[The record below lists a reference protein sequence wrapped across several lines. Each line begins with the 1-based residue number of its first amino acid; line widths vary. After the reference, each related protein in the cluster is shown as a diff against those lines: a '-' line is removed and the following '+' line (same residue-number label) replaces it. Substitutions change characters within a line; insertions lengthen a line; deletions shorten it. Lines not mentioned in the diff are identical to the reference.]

1 MRLAIGIE
9 YDGTRFMG
17 WQRQPH
23 PVLTVQACV
32 EAALANVANHPVE
45 VTCAGRTDAGVQ
57 ANGQVV
63 HFDTHARRTE
73 RGWLLG
79 VNSNL
84 PEDIAVHWLRE
95 VPEDFH
101 ARFRACA
108 RHYRYTIVNRETRP
122 ALTRRRATWV
132 HAALDLEAM
141 QTGARHL
148 LGEHDF
154 SAFRAVECQARSPVR
169 TLHRLEVRRIG
180 ERVILDVVAD
190 GFLHHMVRNLAGVL
204 IAIGAQKRPA
214 DWARTVLQGRER
226 KLGGVTAPPQG
237 LCFVAVLYPSAYAIP
252 VPEDAMFGD
261 LSANL

>member
-1 MRLAIGIE
+1 
-9 YDGTRFMG
+9 GTRFMG

-23 PVLTVQACV
+23 PVPTVQACV
-32 EAALANVANHPVE
+32 EAALANVANHPVG
-45 VTCAGRTDAGVQ
+45 VTCAGRTDAGVH
-57 ANGQVV
+57 ASGQVV
-63 HFDTHARRTE
+63 HFDTHAQRTE
-73 RGWLLG
+73 RGWRLG

-84 PEDIAVHWLRE
+84 PEDIAIRWLRE

-101 ARFRACA
+101 ARFRARA

-122 ALTRRRATWV
+122 ALTCRHATWV
-132 HAALDLEAM
+132 HVALDLEAM
-141 QTGARHL
+141 QSGARHL

-169 TLHRLEVRRIG
+169 TLHRLEVRRVG
-180 ERVILDVVAD
+180 ERVIVDVVAD
-190 GFLHHMVRNLAGVL
+190 GFLHHMVRNIAGVL
-204 IAIGAQKRPA
+204 IAIGARKYPS
-214 DWARTVLQGRER
+214 DWARAVLQGRDR

-237 LCFVAVLYPSAYAIP
+237 LCFMAVLYPAAYGIP